1 MGYESFRYFVSPW
14 FYTLCAFFILLTG
27 TIFCLTLVR
36 YSSLPMYEPL
46 MASVYQGFW
55 LPSLFIIPILTT
67 RSLVTDKISG
77 ELDSLRVLRISPIK
91 IIFSKFVVI
100 SGVNS
105 GLWLLVSYFPIFAQK
120 ICPSLVPYH
129 FLTEPLARWGGWI
142 LVSLVG
148 SAEVAFGLL
157 VGANVQD
164 EAVAVVMTMVGTFLF
179 LMLGPVMKHF
189 PMIDANF
196 FEDLMGPLYEDWN
209 LFFQIG
215 DFCRG
220 IFDTRVLVEYGSI
233 TVACLLLAAMTF
245 RVKE

>member
-27 TIFCLTLVR
+27 AIFCLTLVR
-36 YSSLPMYEPL
+36 YSSLPMHEPF

-55 LPSLFIIPILTT
+55 LPSLFIIPVLTT

-77 ELDSLRVLRISPIK
+77 ELDSLRVLRIPPIK

-120 ICPSLVPYH
+120 ICPSLVPYD
-129 FLTEPLARWGGWI
+129 FLVDPLARWGGWF

-148 SAEVAFGLL
+148 CAEVAFGLL
-157 VGANVQD
+157 VGANVQN
-164 EAVAVVMTMVGTFLF
+164 EAVAVVVTMVGTFLF
-179 LMLGPVMKHF
+179 LILGPVMQYF
-189 PMIDANF
+189 PVIDANF
-196 FEDLMGPLYEDWN
+196 FGDLLGPLYEDWN
-209 LFFQIG
+209 LFFQIE
-215 DFCRG
+215 DTCRG
-220 IFDTRVLVEYGSI
+220 VFDTRVFIEYGSI

-245 RVKE
+245 HVKE